1 MKYFLFFFSLL
12 ASLTVYAQ
20 SYDCQIT
27 HTMVRPEGEFNASW
41 QLFVNNDNAII
52 KLDGL
57 LRDRQ
62 NGNAIISRQIFFSVE
77 KFSERGFHFT
87 SQRIK
92 KHPADTVTD
101 EAMASYYPDFF
112 IHENRRATFTIT
124 RADQSF
130 IMSWATDPMFFCY

>member
-1 MKYFLFFFSLL
+1 MKYFLFLFYLL
-12 ASLTVYAQ
+12 TSLTVHAQ

-41 QLFVNNDNAII
+41 QLFINNNNAVIN
-52 KLDGL
+52 LDGIL
-57 LRDRQ
+57 HDRK
-62 NGNAIISRQIFFSVE
+62 NGNAIISRQIFFKVE
-77 KFSERGFHFT
+77 KFSDRGYHFT
-87 SQRIK
+87 PQRIK
-92 KHPADTVTD
+92 RHPAETVND

-124 RADQSF
+124 RADQNF